1 MRAALPFIHPYHQR
15 PSHGMLVVVVVVACV
30 FVVVVACVVV
40 VVVVVVVAC
49 VVVVVV
55 VVACV
60 VVVVVAVV
68 VFIQTKHPSANFELT
83 PSFDDRILGLS
94 QYRVFG
100 RS

>member
-55 VVACV
+55 
-60 VVVVVAVV
+60 AVV